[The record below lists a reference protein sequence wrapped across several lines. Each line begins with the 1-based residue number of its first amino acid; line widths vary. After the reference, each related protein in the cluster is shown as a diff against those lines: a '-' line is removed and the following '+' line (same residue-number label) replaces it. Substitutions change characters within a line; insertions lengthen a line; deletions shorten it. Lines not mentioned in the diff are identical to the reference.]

1 MMMERVYHDRI
12 REPLR
17 WIALTLFQPERFQ
30 AAYEPTRWQQR
41 VGMLAKL
48 IVPLFLLSFLLVML
62 VRIAPIPSHVLVWS
76 NEAHGM
82 LLRPWL
88 VALIGVAFG
97 VLLGL
102 VFGTAWGISFGIVV
116 SLTAGVVFGL
126 PGVYALLHTDALG
139 AWLIPALGL
148 GTGLALGLTF
158 GMAWGLTFGIIVG
171 LAAGIGIAGPDI
183 IGDFVIGL
191 GFSLALNMRGSL
203 VARLEVSL
211 VIGII
216 LGIIGGLS
224 AGLAGGLVSGI
235 AAGLG
240 SALAL
245 ARVPSSPI
253 RAPLNAQEQAVEGLD
268 RRERDQG

>member
-1 MMMERVYHDRI
+1 
-12 REPLR
+12 LR
-17 WIALTLFQPERFQ
+17 WIALAVFQPDRFR
-30 AAYEPTRWQQR
+30 AAYEPARWQQR
-41 VGMLAKL
+41 AAMLARL
-48 IVPLFLLSFLLVML
+48 IVPLFLFSFLIVAL
-62 VRIAPIPSHVLVWS
+62 VRVAPVPSHVLVWS
-76 NEAHGM
+76 NEAHG
-82 LLRPWL
+82 LPLRPWL

-97 VLLGL
+97 VVLGL
-102 VFGTAWGISFGIVV
+102 VFGTARGVAFGIAI

-126 PGVYALLHTDALG
+126 PGVYGLLHTIALG

-148 GTGLALGLTF
+148 AAGLALGLTF
-158 GMAWGLTFGIIVG
+158 GMAWGLAFGIIVG

-183 IGDFVIGL
+183 IADFVIGL

-216 LGIIGGLS
+216 LGVIGGLS
-224 AGLAGGLVSGI
+224 AGLAGGLASGI

-245 ARVPSSPI
+245 AWPRSSSV
-253 RAPLNAQEQAVEGLD
+253 RAPLKEQAVEGID
-268 RRERDQG
+268 RRERGQG